1 LYVSTYY
8 ALGDTRT
15 PLNCALVRVVLT
27 TVLGYLFAL
36 PLPRMLG
43 LAPTW
48 GAAGLT
54 TSAGIAGLV
63 EMMLLRVRMNARIG
77 RTSLAL
83 GYTLR
88 LWFAALI
95 GAAAAWGMKLTV
107 PSAGPLVM
115 GAIVIGT
122 YGLAY
127 FATTLALRVPEASNV
142 VSRMWR
148 RA

>member
-1 LYVSTYY
+1 MSTE
-8 ALGDTRT
+8 
-15 PLNCALVRVVLT
+15 
-27 TVLGYLFAL
+27 
-36 PLPRMLG
+36 PR
-43 LAPTW
+43 
-48 GAAGLT
+48 
-54 TSAGIAGLV
+54 
-63 EMMLLRVRMNARIG
+63 
-77 RTSLAL
+77 
-83 GYTLR
+83 
-88 LWFAALI
+88 
-95 GAAAAWGMKLTV
+95 MKLTV